1 MLDDALPPQGFRVVF
16 LSSLKLFEVA
26 KARRFLKKHGQCK
39 PLTVKNQF
47 TKGDAGT
54 NPNLI

>member
-1 MLDDALPPQGFRVVF
+1 MLDDALPLQRLRVVF
-16 LSSLKLFEVA
+16 LSFLKLFEVA
-26 KARRFLKKHGQCK
+26 KARQFLKEHGQCK

-54 NPNLI
+54 NPKLI

>member
-1 MLDDALPPQGFRVVF
+1 MLDDVLPLQRFRVVF
-16 LSSLKLFEVA
+16 LPSLKLFEVA
-26 KARRFLKKHGQCK
+26 KARQFLKKLGQCK

-54 NPNLI
+54 NPKLI